1 MLHDV
6 NILVAVVIMVTC
18 SIISNNNSTTSN
30 SSSIIHRCNHLL
42 HLTVSFQVAT
52 EVEVAGTTLG
62 LHSNNKIL
70 MI

>member
-6 NILVAVVIMVTC
+6 NILVAVVIMVIC
-18 SIISNNNSTTSN
+18 SSSSNNNSSTTTT

-42 HLTVSFQVAT
+42 SLTVSFQVVT
-52 EVEVAGTTLG
+52 EAAGTTLG
-62 LHSNNKIL
+62 LHSNNKIH